1 MNPEALRQLLNQVP
15 EEHRPWFLSGIITG
29 VASLAGGEMTDHVI
43 NEFINPVLSSDEAAA
58 LEAVSMVLTEA
69 PPIR

>member
-15 EEHRPWFLSGIITG
+15 EEHRPWFLNGIITG
-29 VASLAGGEMTDHVI
+29 VASIADDEMTNFVI
-43 NEFINPVLSSDEAAA
+43 NNLINPVLSSDEAAA
-58 LEAVSMVLTEA
+58 LEAVSMVLTES